1 MINALG
7 DVGGGTASIPLV
19 VADAC
24 CPRGSCTPATSLMLR
39 TGRKQLLD
47 PA

>member
-7 DVGGGTASIPLV
+7 DVGGGLASVSLV

-39 TGRKQLLD
+39 MGQKQLLD